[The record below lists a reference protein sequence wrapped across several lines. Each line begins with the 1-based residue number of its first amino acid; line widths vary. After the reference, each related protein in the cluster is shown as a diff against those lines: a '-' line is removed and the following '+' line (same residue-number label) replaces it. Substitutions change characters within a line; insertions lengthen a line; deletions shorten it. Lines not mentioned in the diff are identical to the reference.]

1 MFNLGRDSVKT
12 SSEVCLESWYCIFLE
27 LDRTLE
33 VRAHL
38 GNVVW
43 ETETRERGHIATSKT
58 KFYLIVFLTG
68 QK

>member
-1 MFNLGRDSVKT
+1 MFNLGRDSVNT

-27 LDRTLE
+27 LERTWE

-38 GNVVW
+38 GNVW
-43 ETETRERGHIATSKT
+43 ETETRERGHIATSKV
-58 KFYLIVFLTG
+58 KFYLIIFLIG